1 MTGPLDG
8 GGSEPV
14 LRRARARFV
23 ATFGEPLTARSLVR
37 ALLDPG
43 FRATM
48 VLAAQLWCARHGA
61 RAVALWLRLHNVR
74 AYGMDV
80 EVGAAIGSGLRIRH
94 PRGIVIHH
102 AARVGN
108 GVAIQQG
115 VTLGVRSIVE
125 GAVGGSPIVGDHVS
139 IGAGAALLGNITVG
153 DGAVIGANAVVLT
166 SVPAGATVVGA
177 PARVVR
183 DADLPSQRRAALRRG
198 D

>member
-1 MTGPLDG
+1 MR
-8 GGSEPV
+8 V
-14 LRRARARFV
+14 RASFI
-23 ATFGEPLTARSLVR
+23 ATFGEPLTARSFVR

-43 FRATM
+43 FRAT
-48 VLAAQLWCARHGA
+48 VNLAVQLWCARHGLK
-61 RAVALWLRLHNVR
+61 AVALWLRLHNVR

-80 EVGAAIGSGLRIRH
+80 EVGATVGAGLRIRH

-102 AARVGN
+102 SARIGT

-125 GAVGGSPIVGDHVS
+125 GATGGSPVVGDHVS
-139 IGAGAALLGNITVG
+139 IGAGAALLGDITVG
-153 DGAVIGANAVVLT
+153 DHAVIGAHAVVLS

-183 DADLPSQRRAALRRG
+183 SVHPQSP
-198 D
+198 